1 MWIRPALLS
10 VCPVLFFSS
19 PKKSVDCSL
28 TIMPSG
34 HIDVGKGFT
43 MGHEFTG
50 VITALGSDVK
60 DFKVGEKVVSPFTVC
75 CMRCYYCR
83 VGLTCR
89 CEKSRV
95 YGSPALEGAQAEYV
109 DVPMAD
115 TTLFNAPDDV
125 DDETLILMAVRLSSP
140 SPFCIFF
147 KMNGLIF
154 FDRTSFRRVTTP
166 PRTRSSR

>member
-1 MWIRPALLS
+1 
-10 VCPVLFFSS
+10 
-19 PKKSVDCSL
+19 
-28 TIMPSG
+28 
-34 HIDVGKGFT
+34 

-140 SPFCIFF
+140 RPFF
-147 KMNGLIF
+147 LL
-154 FDRTSFRRVTTP
+154 TP
-166 PRTRSSR
+166 LQE